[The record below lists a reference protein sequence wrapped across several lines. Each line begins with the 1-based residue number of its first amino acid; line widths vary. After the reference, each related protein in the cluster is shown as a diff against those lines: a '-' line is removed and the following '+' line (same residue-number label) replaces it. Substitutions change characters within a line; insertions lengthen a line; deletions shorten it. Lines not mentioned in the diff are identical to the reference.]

1 MAGSWRVGLALEKGS
16 DAECKTGAAI
26 LEALAES
33 NFERL
38 RELIL
43 KKDGGRHVKKANAP
57 TLKAM
62 GAEADRFLHDY
73 DTLETALETVAAI
86 QTDQRIL
93 QLNRHGLLLGH
104 ALVQGYQGAKAQQ
117 GVIDFTDAEWQ
128 ACRLLQSEALA
139 PGLALKLDARYRHLL
154 LDEFQD
160 TNPLQWQ
167 ALSTWLLEAR
177 GADSDMTVFM
187 VGDPKQAI
195 YRFRRGEARVFDAA
209 ARFLRTHFDAA
220 RFSTDMTRRLAPA
233 VVQAINPVFA
243 GLEGFT
249 EHHHAPA
256 NADRPGALVCLPAR
270 AEKTVTATAGA
281 LRNPLTTPQAE
292 ASDRAV
298 HEEARVFA
306 RVLRDQVLGRW
317 GVVDEG
323 SPA

>member
-1 MAGSWRVGLALEKGS
+1 MAGSWRLGRVMGNVKE
-16 DAECKTGAAI
+16 AEGKMGAAI

-43 KKDGGRHVKKANAP
+43 KKDGGRHVKEANAP

-86 QTDQRIL
+86 QTDQRIW

-104 ALVQGYQGAKAQQ
+104 ALVQGYQEAKAQQ

-128 ACRLLQSEALA
+128 ACRLLQSEELA

-177 GADSDMTVFM
+177 GADSDMTVFL

-209 ARFLRTHFDAA
+209 AEFLCVHFDAA

-233 VVQAINPVFA
+233 LVSAINPVFA
-243 GLEGFT
+243 DVEGFAAHT
-249 EHHHAPA
+249 HAPE
-256 NADRPGALVCLPAR
+256 NASRPGALRSVPIQI
-270 AEKTVTATAGA
+270 EKTE
-281 LRNPLTTPQAE
+281 PQ
-292 ASDRAV
+292 
-298 HEEARVFA
+298 
-306 RVLRDQVLGRW
+306 
-317 GVVDEG
+317 
-323 SPA
+323 